1 MVCGAVVSSPPKHQV
16 ALKLLESSGI
26 FVHLDP
32 RHPEV
37 VVPSQF
43 KTQRELVLQFGL
55 NMRIPIKDLEV
66 DDGGISGTLSFSRRP
81 FWCRIPWFAV
91 HAIVSDVD
99 RRGFSWGAAPVEAP
113 PPPKRSHLR
122 AVGPAEPE
130 PTAPSANPSGEGRC
144 KVCDIR
150 WPEDVDSC
158 PLCGSTRGEAFEGA
172 DRGPEPGETPSVSP
186 TVESSSVVPREDEAS
201 DRAAEGPPDEPPPDT
216 PTPPKRPFLRLV
228 K

>member
-1 MVCGAVVSSPPKHQV
+1 V

-66 DDGGISGTLSFSRRP
+66 DDSGISGTLSFSRRP
-81 FWCRIPWFAV
+81 FWCRIPWVAV

-122 AVGPAEPE
+122 AVGPTESEPSV
-130 PTAPSANPSGEGRC
+130 PAAVAQGEGRC

-158 PLCGSTRGEAFEGA
+158 PLCGSTRSEAFEPLAGGTSTA
-172 DRGPEPGETPSVSP
+172 ATPPPAEGSAEPVSP
-186 TVESSSVVPREDEAS
+186 DVESSSVVPRDPEPGDVS
-201 DRAAEGPPDEPPPDT
+201 AESPPDDPPPDA